1 MRVMQGK
8 GVSGGIAFGTVKFYD
23 RDELGT
29 DRQRIDNPDDEIRR
43 FKTAKQTAISQLDLL
58 YERALREVGE
68 SNAQIFDVHRMLI
81 EDPDLNESVEAVI
94 RSQYVNAEYA
104 VALTSDNLSDM
115 FAAMEDEYMRE
126 RSADVR
132 DVANRIMRCLMNR
145 PEEEQRQ
152 CGGCI
157 ICADDLSP
165 SETVQIDR
173 EHVLAFCTAHGS
185 AQSHTAILARTMNIP
200 AVTGLGAEFF
210 DLRDGDEMIVDGSSG
225 ILYINPDVKTKK
237 EMLRRRADALRYR
250 ERLQGLR
257 GRDNVTLDGHRVSV
271 YANVTDMGDI
281 GAALANDCG
290 GIGLFRSEFLYMES
304 SDYPTEEFQYRTYRR
319 ILERMPNK
327 KVIIRTLDIGAD
339 KEVEY
344 FNLPKEENPALGYR
358 AIRICLNRPD
368 IFKTQLRALMRASVY
383 GKLGIMFPMIISL
396 DEILETKALLAKVKA
411 ELSAENIPYDP
422 DVEIGIMIETPA
434 AVMISDILAK
444 EVDFL
449 SIGANDLTTY
459 TLAVD
464 RLNAD
469 VSEMFDTHHKALLR
483 MIKLVT
489 DNAHRNDAWV
499 GICGGL
505 GADTELT
512 EIFLAMGIDGF
523 SVTPQKILPLRD
535 KILSIDL
542 SDGEKV
548 LAKALS

>member
-8 GVSGGIAFGTVKFYD
+8 GVSGGIAFGTVKFYN
-23 RDELGT
+23 RDELFT
-29 DRQRIDNPDDEIRR
+29 DPERIEDPDSELIRYDI
-43 FKTAKQTAISQLDLL
+43 AKQRAIAQLDRL
-58 YERALREVGE
+58 YEHALREVGE
-68 SNAQIFDVHRMLI
+68 NDAQIFDVHRMLI
-81 EDPDLNESVEAVI
+81 EDPDFNESVEMMI

-104 VALTSDNLSDM
+104 VALTSDNFSEM

-132 DVANRIMRCLMNR
+132 DIANRIIRCLMNK
-145 PEEEQRQ
+145 PEDEQSQ

-173 EHVLAFCTAHGS
+173 ENVLAFCTAHGS
-185 AQSHTAILARTMNIP
+185 QSSHTAILARTMCIP
-200 AVTGLGAEFF
+200 AVTGLGEEFF
-210 DLRDGDEMIVDGSSG
+210 DLRDGDEIIVDGSTG

-237 EMLRRRADALRYR
+237 EMLQKRADILRSR

-257 GRDNVTLDGHRVSV
+257 GRENITLDGYRVSV
-271 YANVTDMGDI
+271 YANVTDLGDI

-290 GIGLFRSEFLYMES
+290 GIGLFRSEFLYTES

-319 ILERMPNK
+319 ILERMTNK
-327 KVIIRTLDIGAD
+327 RVIIRTLDIGAD
-339 KEVEY
+339 KEIDY
-344 FNLPKEENPALGYR
+344 FNLSKEDNPALGYR

-368 IFKTQLRALMRASVY
+368 IFKTQLRALMRASAY

-396 DEILETKALLAKVKA
+396 DEILETKAILAKVKA
-411 ELSAENIPYDP
+411 ELSAEKIPYSD
-422 DVEIGIMIETPA
+422 DVEIGIMIDTPA

-469 VSEMFDTHHKALLR
+469 VSDMFDTHHKALLR

-489 DNAHRNDAWV
+489 DNAHRNGAWV

-512 EIFLAMGIDGF
+512 EIFLAMGIDKF
-523 SVTPQKILPLRD
+523 SVTPQRILPLRE

-542 SDGEKV
+542 SDGERV